1 MAVKFVTIIL
11 DLLLM
16 MMLMSFVIDARDRHA
31 LSRERCLVYG
41 GVAGV
46 LLAVTVVLN
55 NNLFY
60 MLVMFCYI
68 CTCIWTMTNVRR
80 IKTVFATMLLTLIAG
95 FPLNTLVFVFNVMG
109 IDLVNGKQ
117 DGILSALTALAD
129 FAVIFWVYRQRKK
142 YDDQLAIRFSVLE
155 YAAAAFLF
163 MLTTLLGVVLNP
175 KNGELNVSVLSN
187 DSGAFLV
194 SMLTALVVFNNMF
207 FLVMVWR
214 SKTTAYY
221 QHLNALNAQYV
232 DNELQYFERY
242 KQSQEDI
249 RAFRHDMKHHLARM
263 AQLCE
268 AGKTEELAEYLEHY
282 RAEWS
287 ETAGL
292 LYQTGDDH
300 VDAILNGRAAQFR
313 KEGFAV
319 TVSGAFAAPLRL
331 SPFDTC
337 AIFANAIDNA
347 IEENLRLSEERFRW
361 LKFTVRKNQQYYV
374 VTLENPL
381 ARSGEQRGRTSKDDP
396 RNHGFGLFSIREKT
410 EKNGGSVQI
419 QRIEGVFLLSI
430 FLPI

>member
-1 MAVKFVTIIL
+1 MAIKFVTIIL

-16 MMLMSFVIDARDRHA
+16 TMLMSFVIDARDRRV
-31 LSRERCLVYG
+31 LSRERWLVYG
-41 GVAGV
+41 GVAGL

-55 NNLFY
+55 NNLLY

-68 CTCIWTMTNVRR
+68 CVCIWTMTDVRR
-80 IKTVFATMLLTLIAG
+80 VKTVFATMLLTLIAG

-109 IDLVNGKQ
+109 VNLVNGRQ
-117 DGILSALTALAD
+117 DGVLSALTALAD
-129 FAVIFWVYRQRKK
+129 FVVIFWVYRQRKK
-142 YDDQLAIRFSVLE
+142 YDDQLAIRFSALE

-163 MLTTLLGVVLNP
+163 MLTTLMGVVLNP
-175 KNGELNVSVLSN
+175 TSGELNTSVLSTG
-187 DSGAFLV
+187 SGVFLV
-194 SMLTALVVFNNMF
+194 SMLTALVVFNNLF

-232 DNELQYFERY
+232 DNELHYFERY
-242 KQSQEDI
+242 KQSQEDV
-249 RAFRHDMKHHLARM
+249 RAFRHDMKHHLSRM
-263 AQLCE
+263 VQLCE
-268 AGKTEELAEYLEHY
+268 VGATEELADYLEHY

-287 ETAGL
+287 KTTEQ
-292 LYQTGDDH
+292 LYQTGNDH
-300 VDAILNGRAAQFR
+300 VDAMLNGRAAQFR
-313 KEGFAV
+313 KEGIAV
-319 TVSGAFAAPLRL
+319 TVSGAFAGSLRL

-347 IEENLRLSEERFRW
+347 IEENIRLSDDRSRW
-361 LKFTVRKNQQYYV
+361 LRFTIRKNQQYYI

-381 ARSGEQRGRTSKDDP
+381 ARSGEQVERTSKEDP
-396 RNHGFGLFSIREKT
+396 RNHGFGLFSIREKA

-419 QRIEGVFLLSI
+419 QRSEDVFSLNI